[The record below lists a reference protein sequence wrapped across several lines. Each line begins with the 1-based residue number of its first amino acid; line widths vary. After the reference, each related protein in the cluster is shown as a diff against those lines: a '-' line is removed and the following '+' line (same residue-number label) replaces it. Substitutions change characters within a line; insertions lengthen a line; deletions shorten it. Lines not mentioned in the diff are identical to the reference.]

1 MQPGRIVSLL
11 PGATDIVSALGLE
24 DRLVGI
30 SAECDQPSSV
40 MDRPRVSLAALD
52 PEETDPAAIDREVR
66 ARLASGAPLFQAD
79 TAALR
84 ALQPD
89 LILSQSLC
97 DVCAATPGSLTA
109 EAIGDAEVLA
119 LDGRDLDG
127 LLEDIRR
134 VADAAGVPAR
144 GEVLIGTLAR
154 RCEAVRRQPAPSK
167 RVLTVEW
174 PDPLFI
180 GGHWIPDMVL
190 SAGGESLGA
199 PGDHSV
205 VVDWAAVRA
214 FDPEI
219 IVMLPCGQSVD
230 GAARGLASLQWRPG
244 WGDLPAVRHHDVYL
258 VDGNRFFSRPGPAA
272 FTGLEL
278 MAHILGTGQPDP
290 APGYWRRAS
299 REEIEVMA

>member
-1 MQPGRIVSLL
+1 MQPDRIVSLL
-11 PGATDIVSALGLE
+11 PGATEIVSALGLE

-30 SAECDQPSSV
+30 SAECDQPASV
-40 MDRPRVSLAALD
+40 MDRRRVSLAALD
-52 PEETDPAAIDREVR
+52 PQETEPAAIDREVR
-66 ARLASGAPLFQAD
+66 DRLASGAPLFQAD
-79 TAALR
+79 QAALR
-84 ALQPD
+84 ELDPQ

-127 LLEDIRR
+127 LIHDIRR
-134 VADAAGVPAR
+134 VAEAADVADTGST
-144 GEVLIGTLAR
+144 LIDTLDR
-154 RCEAVRRQPAPSK
+154 RREAVRRHRAPSR

-174 PDPLFI
+174 PDPLFV
-180 GGHWIPDMVL
+180 GGHWIPDMVVT
-190 SAGGESLGA
+190 AGGESLGA

-205 VVDWAAVRA
+205 VVDWNTVRR

-219 IVMLPCGQSVD
+219 IVMLPCGQSLA
-230 GAARGLASLQWRPG
+230 GAARGLGSMRSRPG
-244 WGDLPAVRHHDVYL
+244 WNELAAVRNHAIYL

-278 MAHILGTGQPDP
+278 MAHILGNGQPDP
-290 APGYWRRAS
+290 APGYWRQAR
-299 REEIEVMA
+299 REELWEAA